1 LIYAFDFKLYVPYRI
16 IKIIPTIFKEFPE
29 IINIFDINILKMI
42 AKLVSTFVLVS
53 FTLIFLNLFSF
64 SILEAYSVNEVSQKY
79 NNTIN
84 FDNLLAEYINWWVNV
99 PSEEDP
105 QELANPCVIHNTD
118 SVIFL
123 HDPFEMGNIK
133 NTCTISQKS
142 LFFPFY
148 NGWCTTGH
156 KDLYGTTSY
165 EKVLKCTL
173 DSNRGI
179 VTMTAHL
186 DDQKIVDVLIDN
198 TDVNNLK
205 VRYNNS
211 LDSYYKE
218 IGPTNFFD
226 LTVTNKTQFTS
237 YEKPE
242 DFAASPAKYKAV
254 AYCFCGFIDKD
265 KITPGNHLLTYYT
278 KIEGSG
284 GLDKEKGWDHQ
295 SKITYILTVK

>member
-1 LIYAFDFKLYVPYRI
+1 M
-16 IKIIPTIFKEFPE
+16 IP
-29 IINIFDINILKMI
+29 
-42 AKLVSTFVLVS
+42 KLVLTFLFVS
-53 FTLIFLNLFSF
+53 FTFIFLSLFSF
-64 SILEAYSVNEVSQKY
+64 NILEEADGINETQKN
-79 NNTIN
+79 NNTVN
-84 FDNLLAEYINWWVNV
+84 FEKILTEYLNWWANI
-99 PSEEDP
+99 PFEEDP
-105 QELANPCVIHNTD
+105 QQVKNPCVTHSIN
-118 SVIFL
+118 SIIFL
-123 HDPFEMGNIK
+123 QDPFEMGDIK
-133 NTCTISQKS
+133 NTCTIPHKS

-148 NGWCTTGH
+148 SGWCTNGH
-156 KDLYGTTSY
+156 KDLYGTNSY
-165 EKVLKCTL
+165 EKLLKCTL
-173 DSNRGI
+173 DANRGI

-186 DDQKIVDVLIDN
+186 DGKKIVDILIDN

-242 DFAASPAKYKAV
+242 DFASSPAKYKTV

-265 KITPGNHLLTYYT
+265 KITPGNHQLTYYT

>member
-1 LIYAFDFKLYVPYRI
+1 MIPRVVLIFLVP
-16 IKIIPTIFKEFPE
+16 
-29 IINIFDINILKMI
+29 L
-42 AKLVSTFVLVS
+42 
-53 FTLIFLNLFSF
+53 TLIFLNLLSF
-64 SILEAYSVNEVSQKY
+64 NLIPVHG
-79 NNTIN
+79 IN
-84 FDNLLAEYINWWVNV
+84 DTKNDNIKFEKLVAEFLDWWANV
-99 PSEEDP
+99 PFEEDP
-105 QELANPCVIHNTD
+105 QQLVNPCVIHETD

-133 NTCTISQKS
+133 DICTIPHKS

-148 NGWCTTGH
+148 IGWCTNGH
-156 KDLYGTTSY
+156 TDLYGTNSY
-165 EKVLKCTL
+165 EKLLKCTL

-186 DDQKIVDVLIDN
+186 DDKKIVDLLIDN

-211 LDSYYKE
+211 LAGYYKE

-226 LTVTNKTQFTS
+226 LTVTNKTQYTS
-237 YEKPE
+237 YEKPH
-242 DFAASPAKYKAV
+242 DFASSPVKYKAV

-265 KITPGNHLLTYYT
+265 KISKGNHQLTYYT

-284 GLDKEKGWDHQ
+284 GLDKTKGWDHE

>member
-1 LIYAFDFKLYVPYRI
+1 MFDNYEQNFLNSLTNSI
-16 IKIIPTIFKEFPE
+16 
-29 IINIFDINILKMI
+29 
-42 AKLVSTFVLVS
+42 VS
-53 FTLIFLNLFSF
+53 FTFVFINFFSLNILI
-64 SILEAYSVNEVSQKY
+64 EAYGINDTQK
-79 NNTIN
+79 NNNIVN
-84 FDNLLAEYINWWVNV
+84 FDNLVAEYINWWVNV
-99 PSEEDP
+99 PFEEDP
-105 QELANPCVIHNTD
+105 QELDNPCVIHDTD

-123 HDPFEMGNIK
+123 HDPFEMGSIK

-148 NGWCTTGH
+148 NGWCTSGH

-165 EKVLKCTL
+165 EKLLKCTL

-186 DDQKIVDVLIDN
+186 DGHKIVDVLIDN

-211 LDSYYKE
+211 NSYYKE

-226 LTVTNKTQFTS
+226 LIVTNKTQFTS

-242 DFAASPAKYKAV
+242 DFASSPAKYKAV

-265 KITPGNHLLTYYT
+265 KITPGNHQLTYYT

-284 GLDKEKGWDHQ
+284 GLDKEKDWDHE
-295 SKITYILTVK
+295 STITYLLTVK

>member
-1 LIYAFDFKLYVPYRI
+1 MTNKL
-16 IKIIPTIFKEFPE
+16 FSNF
-29 IINIFDINILKMI
+29 L
-42 AKLVSTFVLVS
+42 LVS
-53 FTLIFLNLFSF
+53 FTLIFVILYFSN
-64 SILEAYSVNEVSQKY
+64 IQEAYSSNETQKN

-84 FDNLLAEYINWWVNV
+84 FEKLTSDYLNWWVNV
-99 PSEEDP
+99 PFEEDP
-105 QELANPCVIHNTD
+105 QQLENPCVIKETD

-123 HDPFEMGNIK
+123 HDPFEMGSIK
-133 NTCTISQKS
+133 NTCTIPQKS

-148 NGWCTTGH
+148 NGWCTSGH

-165 EKVLKCTL
+165 EKLLKCTL

-179 VTMTAHL
+179 VTMTANL
-186 DDQKIVDVLIDN
+186 DGQKIVDVLIDN

-211 LDSYYKE
+211 FNSYYKE

-237 YEKPE
+237 YEKPQ
-242 DFAASPAKYKAV
+242 DFASSPATYKAV

-265 KITPGNHLLTYYT
+265 KITPGNHQLTYYT

-284 GLDKEKGWDHQ
+284 GLDKEKGWDHE
-295 SKITYILTVK
+295 STITYILTVK